1 MRYRPAP
8 TGRGGMLDPWTNAD
22 VADERVRG
30 LLIKRRRPFEAVA
43 LLEAKER
50 PPCLGAGYAVERT
63 VVEPYHVKLYLHPPD
78 VVFRRICGIQPLVR
92 RFKVL
97 ITTSSASAEKS
108 TAAPPIP

>member
-1 MRYRPAP
+1 MSPMSAS
-8 TGRGGMLDPWTNAD
+8 A
-22 VADERVRG
+22 V

-50 PPCLGAGYAVERT
+50 PPCLRAGYAVERT

-97 ITTSSASAEKS
+97 ISDVIGISRKVHSGATD
-108 TAAPPIP
+108 PQRQY